1 MDPQHAELLQKIGA
15 APSRYIETA
24 RHQSHQ
30 GIEALVDMAMVW
42 AGVPGIMELGV
53 VDMFLSHLS
62 EGKAPISARQW
73 QLDAEFAHLSLV
85 GLCGMHPFIDDPRY
99 GVQSRAVVR
108 AWPGIFKWCNY
119 MYCVRGAQSD
129 AKRTV
134 IVQAIAKLWYTLSR
148 FNLFVKA
155 MLATSGCV
163 ELATKLWVD
172 EDLSAGSE
180 LSTVFSPIQTP
191 TLEILVKCAVLLK
204 QGGIHNR
211 IISAAGHDSEFVVRL
226 LLDRVKKATG
236 EFDPNLGA
244 LGLSYRIDL
253 ITTLYSPPFR
263 TFFAADVIP
272 VVVSAFVAL
281 SQTIAQNPTPNAV
294 LMMASCFNFFGVYLE
309 GDDYPVLVHAVKAG
323 FLGAYLDCSPAFH
336 LMPSDAQ
343 ELADKIVA
351 EVLPQYLVYRSF
363 IEAVETAMQQLN
375 TPHYEA
381 LISQPRVA
389 KGWKV
394 FMGVLARREPP
405 LEHQRKL
412 DADGVPAQCEY
423 TECRK
428 AETIVR
434 ACASCRQVYYCS
446 KECQTL
452 GWKSHKPACRALQAQ
467 YPGRPV
473 ADRPFLHGL
482 AMYDGDV
489 HFAILHDLAE
499 RNFAAVPHADLMPCI
514 DFTTVPE
521 TYNIKV
527 ITSGAPTHPGV
538 TFPPERMAAGARSFQ
553 GAVAKARAAGATVI
567 QTVIRTGSSVEILT
581 TELPRK
587 FFWEDK
593 ST

>member
-281 SQTIAQNPTPNAV
+281 SQSIAQNPSPNAV
-294 LMMASCFNFFGVYLE
+294 SMMASCFNFFGVYLE
-309 GDDYPVLVHAVKAG
+309 GDDYPVLTQTVKAG
-323 FLGAYLDCSPAFH
+323 FLGAYLDCSPTFR
-336 LMPSDAQ
+336 LMPSDVQ

-351 EVLPQYLVYRSF
+351 DVLPAYLVYRSF
-363 IEAVETAMQQLN
+363 IEAVKIAMQQLN
-375 TPHYEA
+375 TLHYETF
-381 LISQPRVA
+381 A
-389 KGWKV
+389 KCTT
-394 FMGVLARREPP
+394 ARRNVRHSGGSPTSP
-405 LEHQRKL
+405 RAARCKL
-412 DADGVPAQCEY
+412 
-423 TECRK
+423 
-428 AETIVR
+428 
-434 ACASCRQVYYCS
+434 S
-446 KECQTL
+446 
-452 GWKSHKPACRALQAQ
+452 
-467 YPGRPV
+467 RPV
-473 ADRPFLHGL
+473 ADRTFLHSL

-489 HFAILHDLAE
+489 HFATFHDLAE

-521 TYNIKV
+521 TYSVKV
-527 ITSGAPTHPGV
+527 ITSGAPTHSGV
-538 TFPPERMAAGARSFQ
+538 TFPPEGIAAAARSFQ